1 MTTDSPAAS
10 PSRSSSRRRWIL
22 AARLLGFGVV
32 LLSLRWIV
40 LRLGADWEELA
51 AFRPSATFLWLLVLA
66 APFWAGAGLLQ
77 GLAWHRLLRVL
88 GGEGAADLGRDLRL
102 HARLQV
108 ARYLPGHA
116 FQVGRHALT
125 RSEGSGADA
134 DSEGGARAHVPHTA
148 LGAAATCEAVGQIVA
163 GGALALLLFGLAFG
177 GGALGLGHAAPAWL
191 LRWAPWIGLAAVV
204 AVPWVVSRLAGSR
217 WLPGVVPHRPHRLLP
232 SLGLYA
238 LQFLA
243 GGLIFGLLLVALD
256 DVPVRD
262 PKTVLAGLAAYPF
275 AWVVGF
281 LTPATPAGAGAVEAV
296 LVATLG
302 ARYGAV
308 PVLAAA
314 VGFRIATLA
323 GDVLLAAGAWLLRR
337 GDQPTVRPR
346 TLDAPAP

>member
-1 MTTDSPAAS
+1 MTSTANPDAR
-10 PSRSSSRRRWIL
+10 PSDRSSRRYWIL

-51 AFRPSATFLWLLVLA
+51 AFRPPATFLWLLALA
-66 APFWAGAGLLQ
+66 APFWAAAGLLQ

-125 RSEGSGADA
+125 RSEGSRGNDGT
-134 DSEGGARAHVPHTA
+134 DDDVPHTA
-148 LGAAATCEAVGQIVA
+148 LGAAATCEAVGQTVA
-163 GGALALLLFGLAFG
+163 GGALAVFFFGLAFG
-177 GGALGLGHAAPAWL
+177 GGALGLGGGVPAWI
-191 LRWAPWIGLAAVV
+191 LRWAPWLGLAAVV
-204 AVPWVVSRLAGSR
+204 AVPWIVSRLAGSR
-217 WLPGVVPHRPHRLLP
+217 WLPGVVPHRPYRLLP
-232 SLGLYA
+232 ALGLYA

-243 GGLIFGLLLVALD
+243 GGLIFGLLLLSLHDGALD
-256 DVPVRD
+256 DTPVGA
-262 PKTVLAGLAAYPF
+262 PQAVLAGLAAYPF

-302 ARYGAV
+302 GRYGAV

-314 VGFRIATLA
+314 VGFRIVTLA

-337 GDQPTVRPR
+337 GDLPAVQPQTP
-346 TLDAPAP
+346 